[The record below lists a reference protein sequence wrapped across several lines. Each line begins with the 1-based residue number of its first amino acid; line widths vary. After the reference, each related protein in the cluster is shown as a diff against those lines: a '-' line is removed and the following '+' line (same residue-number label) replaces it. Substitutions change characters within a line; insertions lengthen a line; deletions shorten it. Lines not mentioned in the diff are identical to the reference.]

1 MRRVLSSIMVI
12 GGVVGASLGLAATPA
27 LAAPTKVCTVD
38 DDRTNELSG
47 LVATTSGYVVIND
60 GTDLESHDRVFF
72 LSTKCK
78 VTKSVPYVNRAAADP
93 EDVALSADGKTL
105 WIADIGDNPDAQT
118 RRRSVVLWS
127 LPADGSGKTTLHRL
141 SYPGNKPHDAEAL
154 LLGADGTPYIITK
167 TGTAKSEIY
176 RPTAPLQKD
185 NAEGVP
191 MELAGEITLPKSTTE
206 NLLTAT
212 GRLMV
217 TGAATSPDGKRIV
230 VRTYADA
237 FEWDVPDGDIVKALT
252 TGKPRMTPLEDA
264 FGEAISYTPDGK
276 SFVTVSDVG
285 SLADDTDVVIQ
296 SYVPS
301 TQVVEVAAAA
311 GGDDAKSESSKSW
324 TADLTLTDITYLIAA
339 VGVLGALLVGLG
351 IFGIVRARRARA
363 AEAAEPANP
372 VGDPDGQRSGGQVPG
387 DGSYESSP
395 ARGTTYGGGG
405 QAGGPGG
412 YRPGGEYEQPGR
424 PPAGVYGGQPAGG
437 AVYGGGAP
445 TGPRPPA
452 GGGPSGA
459 GVYGGGPGRP
469 GEPGQGPVYGG
480 VRGGRPAPVDP
491 RAAAENRRQGQPPV
505 NGYGQP
511 ANGYGPGQPPVNGY
525 GQPANGSAPGQPA
538 NGYGRPQQGGQY
550 GQPRPQ
556 SRPGQNGHPE
566 QGYPEQGYPEQGYP
580 EQGRR

>member
-1 MRRVLSSIMVI
+1 MRRVLSSVVVI

-27 LAAPTKVCTVD
+27 LAAPAKVCTID

-47 LVATTSGYVVIND
+47 LVATKTGYVAIND
-60 GTDLESHDRVFF
+60 GTDVESHDRVFF
-72 LSTKCK
+72 LSSKCK

-93 EDVALSADGKTL
+93 EDLALSADGKTI
-105 WIADIGDNPDAQT
+105 WIADIGDNPDAAT

-141 SYPGNKPHDAEAL
+141 AYPGNKPHDAEAL
-154 LLGADGTPYIITK
+154 LMGADGTPYIITK
-167 TGTAKSEIY
+167 TGAEKSEIY

-230 VRTYADA
+230 LRTYADA

-252 TGKPRMTPLEDA
+252 TSKPRMTPLADA
-264 FGEAISYTPDGK
+264 FGEAIAYTPDGK

-301 TQVVEVAAAA
+301 TKVAEVAAAA
-311 GGDDAKSESSKSW
+311 DGDGAKSESGKSW

-339 VGVLGALLVGLG
+339 VGVFGALLVGLG
-351 IFGIVRARRARA
+351 IFGIVRARKARA
-363 AEAAEPANP
+363 GGAAEPANP
-372 VGDPDGQRSGGQVPG
+372 AGDPDGPRNGAQSPG
-387 DGSYESSP
+387 EDSFESP
-395 ARGTTYGGGG
+395 PPPRGTTYGGGG
-405 QAGGPGG
+405 QGAGPGG
-412 YRPGGEYEQPGR
+412 YRPGGEYEPPGR

-437 AVYGGGAP
+437 AVYGGNAP
-445 TGPRPPA
+445 AGPRPPA
-452 GGGPSGA
+452 GGA

-469 GEPGQGPVYGG
+469 GSPGQGPVYGAG
-480 VRGGRPAPVDP
+480 RGGYPAPADP
-491 RAAAENRRQGQPPV
+491 RGATENRQH
-505 NGYGQP
+505 GQP
-511 ANGYGPGQPPVNGY
+511 ANGYGPGQPANGY
-525 GQPANGSAPGQPA
+525 GPGQPANGYGPGQPA

-550 GQPRPQ
+550 GQPQPQ
-556 SRPGQNGHPE
+556 PQPQPRPGQNGYPE
-566 QGYPEQGYPEQGYP
+566 RGYPDQGYPEQGH
-580 EQGRR
+580 R